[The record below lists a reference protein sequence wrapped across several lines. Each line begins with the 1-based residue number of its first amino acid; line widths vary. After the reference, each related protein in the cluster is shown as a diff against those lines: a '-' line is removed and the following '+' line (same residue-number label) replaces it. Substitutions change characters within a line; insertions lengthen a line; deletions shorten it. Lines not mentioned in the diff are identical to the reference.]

1 MYIPKV
7 VASLLLCT
15 FCSTALGNMVSSYF
29 QDKRYDF
36 EFSCD
41 VLSTTPAWQNES
53 DEPPLPPRAA
63 VRVATTQLA
72 ALMQNAERWRL
83 SQISLRSACDRP
95 HWFYVVTFAP
105 PPNRPDGGAY
115 SPFELVVLMNGQA
128 VEPRVSKW
136 HAMKPTSEDTR
147 D

>member
-1 MYIPKV
+1 MHIPKV

-15 FCSTALGNMVSSYF
+15 FCSTALANMISSHF
-29 QDKRYDF
+29 KDKRYDF

-53 DEPPLPPRAA
+53 EEPPLSPRAA

-72 ALMQNAERWRL
+72 ALMQNAERWQL
-83 SQISLRSACDRP
+83 SQIALRPACDRS

-105 PPNRPDGGAY
+105 PPSRPDGGAY
-115 SPFELVVLMNGQA
+115 SPFGLVVLMNGQA
-128 VEPRVSKW
+128 VEPRVSERR
-136 HAMKPTSEDTR
+136 AMDPMPADTR